1 MTSHTGGIKRSSQF
15 TFRRRLTLIRQLLRE
30 PQRADDLIDAARLA
44 LGDESYPVAAQ
55 AALKHDLDAL
65 KAEYGCDIRFD
76 RSSRRYVLEDLGELA
91 LLDLPD
97 TCMEALSFLDA
108 TFPEGGAIPQHAYIH
123 QLLKHV
129 RSLLPQSRRD
139 MLARQHGTISLALR
153 DGGTDQIDAATLATV
168 RRACKHRE
176 LFFRYRSAAFDHE
189 SWFRVAPYE
198 VFFSPEGHSYL
209 DATPLDSSEHIPIR
223 NEPKHYRI
231 DRIVP
236 GSAKVLPQVLPPTR
250 PQPPTYQLRYRLSSN
265 VAKRRDVAT
274 YFPNTVF
281 DYHDDGTA
289 TVTATITN
297 IWQARHILLRYGS
310 GCTVESPP
318 ELVEMFRDTVR
329 GMVAAYLPDQAS
341 GH

>member
-1 MTSHTGGIKRSSQF
+1 MTHSGGLKRSSQF
-15 TFRRRLTLIRQLLRE
+15 TFRRRLMLIRLLLRE
-30 PQRADDLIDAARLA
+30 PQRASDLIDAVKLA
-44 LGDESYPVAAQ
+44 LGDEGYPVAAQ

-65 KAEYGCDIRFD
+65 KNEYGCIIRFD
-76 RSSRRYVLEDLGELA
+76 RSSKRYVLEDVGELG

-108 TFPEGGAIPQHAYIH
+108 TFHEGGAIPQYAYIH
-123 QLLKHV
+123 QLLRHV

-139 MLARQHGTISLALR
+139 MLARQRGTITLALR
-153 DGGTDQIDAATLATV
+153 DGGTDKIDAATMATV

-176 LFFRYRSAAFDHE
+176 LYFRYRSATFDHE

-209 DATPLDSSEHIPIR
+209 DATPLESSEAIPIR

-231 DRIVP
+231 DRMVP
-236 GSAKVLPQVLPPTR
+236 GSVKVLPQVLPPAR

-265 VAKRRDVAT
+265 VAKRRDVAA
-274 YFPNTVF
+274 YFPDTVF
-281 DYHDDGTA
+281 AYHDDGTA

-297 IWQARHILLRYGS
+297 LWQARHILLRYGAA
-310 GCTVESPP
+310 CTVDSPP
-318 ELVEMFRDTVR
+318 ELVEMFRDSVR
-329 GMVAAYLPDQAS
+329 GMVETYLPDQARER
-341 GH
+341 